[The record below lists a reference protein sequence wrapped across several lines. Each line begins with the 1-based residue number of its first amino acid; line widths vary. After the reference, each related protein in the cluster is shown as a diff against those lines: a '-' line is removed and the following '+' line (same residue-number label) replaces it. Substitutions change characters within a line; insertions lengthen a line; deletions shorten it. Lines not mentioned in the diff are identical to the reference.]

1 MIYLLYITALLNVG
15 LGLFTFINKPRSKI
29 NVYFFL
35 VSIGIGLWA
44 VSNAL
49 FQESPDAQTMYLW
62 AIIAYIVAMLMLCA
76 VKVFSYAVSNKP
88 VRGINKYLTIVI
100 GVFGLLGPLVPNLIS
115 VGVDFPKRAIKGGPL
130 LSVLFVCYLYL
141 ILDSQITLFLAQR
154 KAIGARRTQLK
165 LIFIGL
171 LGAVVA
177 GTITNLILPATGIYN
192 AVAFGPTFT
201 LILLSVISYAI
212 VRHRLFDIRVLVG
225 RIVYYLVTTSLPYI
239 MFFLLVTLYTSLF
252 GSVFALPVYFVS
264 IFVGIAFVVTF
275 NWLNEFIRTQVNSRL
290 INPGYNPL
298 ETAEKLSNDL
308 SVMIDLPRIT
318 DAIIAVISR
327 TIRPNFSSIVVFAD
341 EDHKVDRVFGSDP
354 TKLIPDIKK
363 LKNTVTTLWQATGKH
378 PIVLDEIEAEMIDG
392 IYRNVPNIARELKPI
407 MEAVG
412 AKVILSVGEQEN
424 ILGIYII
431 GQKEADSPYTSSDIE
446 FLKSIGNTGA
456 LAIQRSLLYSEV
468 QEFANTLQ
476 LKVDQ
481 ATAELQKTNKDLEAT
496 LAQLQEVRRQE
507 RDMIDVMGHELRTP
521 ISIVRNALVMLE
533 RLKDQTQG
541 KISPAELSK
550 YLDMS
555 LESSRREITLIET
568 LLSAT
573 KVDNARIQ
581 LYFVKSDMVDMVD
594 DAIEGQK
601 TPISQKHL
609 EVKYNRPSESIWV
622 YADRTRA
629 QEIID
634 NFLSNAIKYT
644 LQGSVTI
651 NTWKDSQFGW
661 TSVKDTGIGISEED
675 MQNLGK
681 KFFRAKQHIPKSN
694 GSSTEVVRPGGTG
707 LGLYVTFDL
716 IKIMGGSLYI
726 NSKVGEGTTFTYS
739 LPLYTG
745 QPEKQVDQTFD
756 NTIESTKAFIYL
768 NKEAP
773 QPPKAAVSV

>member
-1 MIYLLYITALLNVG
+1 VTLYLYYHADNATALLFIGRINFAAGTLLSGFLFLFVSVYPENKDYFSKRVVQSILYLTLVIALLTAFTDLVSKEELISSTGHETIFGSMYVVYVLHIVLGMVG
-15 LGLFTFINKPRSKI
+15 GVMLLLRKYRKAQDPKNKLLLRNLLIALFIAIVWGITTNILLPGLFS
-29 NVYFFL
+29 FFDL
-35 VSIGIGLWA
+35 QQA
-44 VSNAL
+44 
-49 FQESPDAQTMYLW
+49 
-62 AIIAYIVAMLMLCA
+62 
-76 VKVFSYAVSNKP
+76 
-88 VRGINKYLTIVI
+88 
-100 GVFGLLGPLVPNLIS
+100 GPLGTV
-115 VGVDFPKRAIKGGPL
+115 
-130 LSVLFVCYLYL
+130 
-141 ILDSQITLFLAQR
+141 
-154 KAIGARRTQLK
+154 
-165 LIFIGL
+165 IFSM
-171 LGAVVA
+171 VVVYS
-177 GTITNLILPATGIYN
+177 II
-192 AVAFGPTFT
+192 
-201 LILLSVISYAI
+201 
-212 VRHRLFDIRVLVG
+212 RHRFLDVRLLIG
-225 RIVYYLVTTSLPYI
+225 RIVYYLTITSLPYFVF
-239 MFFLLVTLYTSLF
+239 FFLVALYTSLF
-252 GSVFALPVYFVS
+252 GSVFAPPVYLVS
-264 IFVGIAFVVTF
+264 IFVGVVFVFTF

-318 DAIIAVISR
+318 DAINAVISR
-327 TIRPNFSSIVVFAD
+327 TIRPSFSSIVVFAD
-341 EDHKVDRVFGSDP
+341 EDHKEDRVFSSDP
-354 TKLIPDIKK
+354 TKVIPDVKK
-363 LKNTVTTLWQATGKH
+363 LKNMVTTLWQAVGKH

-407 MEAVG
+407 MEAISC
-412 AKVILSVGEQEN
+412 KVILSVGEQEN
-424 ILGIYII
+424 VLGIYII
-431 GQKEADSPYTSSDIE
+431 GQKEADSPYTSSDID
-446 FLKSIGNTGA
+446 FLKSIGNTGS

-481 ATAELQKTNKDLEAT
+481 ATADLQKTNTELETT

-533 RLKDQTQG
+533 RLKDQTAG
-541 KISPAELSK
+541 KISPEELAK

-601 TPISQKHL
+601 TPISQKNL
-609 EVKYNRPSESIWV
+609 EVKYNRPAQPIWV

-651 NTWKDSQFGW
+651 NTWQDNQFGW

-716 IKIMGGSLYI
+716 IKIMGGTLYI

-745 QPEKQVDQTFD
+745 QAEKQVDQTFD
-756 NTIESTKAFIYL
+756 NTMESTKAFIFL

-773 QPPKAAVSV
+773 KPPQA